1 MAIYINNDIVFINND
16 IVLFLNKTLKLSI
29 NRHTKLPD
37 R

>member
-1 MAIYINNDIVFINND
+1 MAIYINND